1 MPAALPTARH
11 AGFSGSGAEC
21 LPTSIPPD
29 SRPSLV
35 EDQKEVSSLHWGVQ
49 YGAQRPFEPVAGGGA
64 VLRSQPAT
72 QAPISPIKVHI

>member
-21 LPTSIPPD
+21 LPISSPPE
-29 SRPSLV
+29 SQPILV
-35 EDQKEVSSLHWGVQ
+35 RDHKEELLLHWGVQ
-49 YGAQRPFEPVAGGGA
+49 HGAQRPFEPVAGGGA

-72 QAPISPIKVHI
+72 QAYISPVKVHF